1 MTGTGDEIWRA
12 FAKVNLELR
21 VLGERSDGYHE
32 IRTLLQT
39 IDLHDEIRVSPAETF
54 EFTATE
60 GPADASNLVV
70 QAVRAFEEESSVRV
84 GLRIEL
90 IKQIPSGAGLGGGSA
105 DAATTLLGLDRRF
118 GTRIAGER
126 LLGILRALGSDV
138 PFFSVGGRALGVG
151 RGETLFPLSD
161 EADYWL
167 VLVNPGLTIQTAEA
181 YSWLTESVRFN
192 NMLSF
197 CARFVSPLRGTE
209 LEPETGPNDFEKPL
223 FHRFPELAEI
233 KRKLSDCGARFASL
247 TGSGAA
253 LFGQFT
259 QESDASEAVSA
270 LGPELDVTLTRPVKR
285 SDYFT
290 KMFGN

>member
-1 MTGTGDEIWRA
+1 MTGTGNEVWRA

-39 IDLHDEIRVSPAETF
+39 IDLYDEIRVSPAETF
-54 EFTATE
+54 EFIATE

-70 QAVRAFEEESSVRV
+70 QAVRAFEEESSIRV

-90 IKQIPSGAGLGGGSA
+90 VKQIPSGAGLGGGSA

-151 RGETLFPLSD
+151 RGETLFPLGD

-167 VLVNPGLTIQTAEA
+167 VLVNPGLRIQTAEV

-197 CARFVSPLRGTE
+197 CARFVSPPEGTE
-209 LEPETGPNDFEKPL
+209 LAPETGPNDFEKPL

-259 QESDASEAVSA
+259 QESDASEAVSV
-270 LGPELDVTLTRPVKR
+270 LGTELDVTLTRPVKR